1 MRGIKT
7 ALWKLDYYQMLK
19 HKSQIYQQFVS
30 SPTGEILLADMKSSG
45 IHLTDGKLAGMTNLA
60 RWGEAKMETK

>member
-7 ALWKLDYYQMLK
+7 TLCKLDYYQILK
-19 HKSQIYQQFVS
+19 HKSEIYQQFLS
-30 SPTGEILLADMKSSG
+30 SPTGEIFLADMKSSG
-45 IHLTDGKLAGMTNLA
+45 IHLTEGKLAGMTNLA

>member
-1 MRGIKT
+1 MSGIKT
-7 ALWKLDYYQMLK
+7 TLCKLDYYKMLE
-19 HKSQIYQQFVS
+19 HKSQSYQQFLS
-30 SPTGEILLADMKSSG
+30 SPTGEIVLADMKSSG

>member
-7 ALWKLDYYQMLK
+7 TLWKLDYHQILK
-19 HKSQIYQQFVS
+19 HKSQIDQQFLS
-30 SPTGEILLADMKSSG
+30 SPTGEIVLADMKSSG

>member
-7 ALWKLDYYQMLK
+7 TLWKLDYYQMLK
-19 HKSQIYQQFVS
+19 SQTYPTFLF
-30 SPTGEILLADMKSSG
+30 SPTGEIALGDMKSSG